1 MKSFI
6 VKNTWS
12 TGGNHGW
19 GNGYVAIPPTSSWHG
34 VEYHE
39 IPIAPVMGLSWSSKP
54 QELRDRGVDIPDSI
68 SDDDWIVG
76 FDTVYQF
83 QWQERE
89 TDVRSH
95 LDFVTH
101 DLESLELTP
110 YVADDPIVTIRCPE
124 CKELNDVSDF
134 FDYGRYEAEV
144 RAKKCDHCCS
154 HFYFSI

>member
-1 MKSFI
+1 MKSFT

-12 TGGNHGW
+12 TVGRHGW

-34 VEYHE
+34 IEHYDMPLDANFH
-39 IPIAPVMGLSWSSKP
+39 LSWSSKP
-54 QELRDRGVDIPDSI
+54 QELKDRGVDIPDSI

-76 FDTVYQF
+76 FDTVHHL
-83 QWQERE
+83 QWLVDEI
-89 TDVRSH
+89 DVRIQANR
-95 LDFVTH
+95 LLLAAIAMD
-101 DLESLELTP
+101 ETP
-110 YVADDPIVTIRCPE
+110 YVWDDPIVTIRCPE

-154 HFYFSI
+154 HFYFSL